1 MENPALNPI
10 VVEVRNNYGS
20 QTVYPTCAVGKIF
33 AEISGS
39 KTLTKQTR
47 EAMKRL
53 GYVFT
58 VAKPDFDI

>member
-10 VVEVRNNYGS
+10 VVEVRNNYGN

-33 AEISGS
+33 AEIAGS
-39 KTLTKQTR
+39 KTLTKETR
-47 EAMKRL
+47 EGMKRL
-53 GYVFT
+53 GYVFR